1 MQSDLH
7 DLYEKLNTLPTDA
20 SHIDQVLQLQHQIQA
35 IEDEIQALQ
44 NLLETEEANK
54 KVKVVDADHAI
65 DAVPEKS
72 SLPAKNENLES
83 YSVHGERVTEEQEAG
98 AHIDIHA

>member
-1 MQSDLH
+1 MH

-54 KVKVVDADHAI
+54 KVKVVDTDHAV
-65 DAVPEKS
+65 DAVREES
-72 SLPAKNENLES
+72 SLPAANEDLES
-83 YSVHGERVTEEQEAG
+83 YSVHGQRVTEEHEAG